1 MLSAGTVCFGLIGF
15 IFPGLMWCLVSEV
28 GMEEGGGRVGGEG
41 SGYGYLGS
49 SPKEV

>member
-1 MLSAGTVCFGLIGF
+1 MLSAGPVCFGVIGF
-15 IFPGLMWCLVSEV
+15 ISPGSMWCLVSEV
-28 GMEEGGGRVGGEG
+28 GMEGEGGRVGGEG